1 MGRLK
6 SISKYRPSIFQTS
19 LDFSSA
25 RESMTLA
32 VEHPYESAFLRAL
45 MLILLV
51 LCAGYLYFVGASV
64 LNIIARK
71 EAGTETTRLQSA
83 IAVME
88 QEYFALSHS
97 VDESIATSIGLTNL
111 RDTQYVYRPG
121 TAVAATIPGN
131 GI

>member
-1 MGRLK
+1 MGKLK

-25 RESMTLA
+25 RKSMTLA

-71 EAGTETTRLQSA
+71 EAAFKAQ
-83 IAVME
+83 
-88 QEYFALSHS
+88 
-97 VDESIATSIGLTNL
+97 
-111 RDTQYVYRPG
+111 
-121 TAVAATIPGN
+121 
-131 GI
+131 

>member
-6 SISKYRPSIFQTS
+6 SISKYRPSIFQAT
-19 LDFSSA
+19 LDFSAA
-25 RESMTLA
+25 RKNVTLA
-32 VEHPYESAFLRAL
+32 IEHPYESAFLRAL
-45 MLILLV
+45 MLILFT

-64 LNIIARK
+64 LHIIARK
-71 EAGTETTRLQSA
+71 EAGIETTRLQSA
-83 IAVME
+83 IASME

-97 VDESIATSIGLTNL
+97 VDESVAASIGLTNL
-111 RDTQYVYRPG
+111 EKTAYVYRPS